1 MLFNSWLFV
10 VFFLLFYAGYVLLMK
25 RHRAQN
31 LWLLAASY
39 IFYGKWDY
47 RFLFLLLL
55 STVIDYVCS
64 LLIDRSTGTK
74 RRGFL
79 VASLASNLTILGF
92 FKYYNFFAESFATLT
107 AAFGWHVD
115 PMLLHVVLPVGVS
128 FYTFQSMSY
137 TIDVYRGEVKP
148 PARFLDFALYVAFFP
163 QLVAGPIERGKHLLP
178 QVLAPRRP
186 TSTDLEL
193 GMFLI
198 AWGFFKKV
206 VVADNLGEVANQVFS
221 NYTQYHGLSTILG
234 ALAFGIQIYT
244 DFSGYSDIAR
254 GLARLLGFSLILNF
268 NLPYFARNPSEF
280 WSRWHISLSSWLR
293 DYLYIPLGGN
303 RHGTFNTCRN
313 LMLTMLLGG
322 LWHGAAWNFL
332 IWGGYHGLLLLIHRL
347 TQGSA
352 MMGERFFPSRLLT
365 GVKIFMMFALTNIG
379 WLFFR
384 CRSLDQILYMLKS
397 ISLRMDPH
405 TLELAL
411 PFFLFLLPLLAVECV
426 LYAKSD
432 LLWFAKL
439 RIPQQAL
446 FYAALVIIMCLFG
459 ARQSI
464 EFIYFQF

>member
-1 MLFNSWLFV
+1 MLFNSWLFA

-64 LLIDRSTGTK
+64 LLIDRSTGT
-74 RRGFL
+74 RRRRFL
-79 VASLASNLTILGF
+79 VVSLVSNLTILGF
-92 FKYYNFFAESFATLT
+92 FKYYNFFAESFAALP

-115 PMLLHVVLPVGVS
+115 LMLLHVVLPVGVS

-137 TIDVYRGEVKP
+137 TVDVYRGQVKP
-148 PARFLDFALYVAFFP
+148 PSRFLDFALYVAFFP

-206 VVADNLGEVANQVFS
+206 VVADNLGEVANQVFN
-221 NYTQYHGLSTILG
+221 NYAQYHGLSTILG
-234 ALAFGIQIYT
+234 TLAFGIQIYT

-254 GLARLLGFSLILNF
+254 GLARLLGFNLLLNF

-303 RHGTFNTCRN
+303 RNGTFNTCRN

-322 LWHGAAWNFL
+322 LWHGAAWNFV
-332 IWGGYHGLLLLIHRL
+332 IWGGYHGLLLLVYRL
-347 TQGSA
+347 TQGLV
-352 MMGERFFPSRLLT
+352 MPWERLLPSRSLA
-365 GVKIFMMFALTNIG
+365 GVKICIMFALTNIG

-384 CRSLDQILYMLKS
+384 CRSLDQILHMLKS
-397 ISLRMDPH
+397 MSLRMDPH

-411 PFFLFLLPLLAVECV
+411 PLLLFLLPLLAVECV

-432 LLWFAKL
+432 LLWFTKL
-439 RIPQQAL
+439 RVPQQAL
-446 FYAALVIIMCLFG
+446 FYAALVIGMCLFG
-459 ARQSI
+459 VRQSI